1 MRLIST
7 LLIAIAIGYTHDVV
21 HAGIVSA
28 PAVKTSDSRL
38 DADLKMD
45 RRGRLLKAAML
56 SKALTYSGNIG
67 IQFKADEGFD
77 QAFERNRELLRRR
90 GTRRVRTIGDATVS
104 RERNR
109 KTMKAIATWRTTAMI
124 PLDEYVEAYQ
134 LQGNDRRGNVQYT
147 GYFAPVIDVSLKKTE
162 KYRYPIYRMPNQAP
176 STIPT
181 RQQIDSKGALKGK
194 GLEICYAADPT
205 DIYYMQVQGSG
216 YVRYRDGSTQLL
228 SYDGRN
234 KHPFKGIER
243 LLLDNPERY
252 PIKSISPKGVK
263 AYLAANTKFR
273 QRVLNHNPSY
283 TFFKPEKKRKQV
295 RGAGFVPLTDHYS
308 IASDRRYLP
317 MGSIVLAEIPVVDE
331 NGYLIG
337 HEHRLLFAQ
346 DTGGKIKGPGH
357 VDVYHGVG
365 DQAFAEA
372 GKLNHYGRMWML
384 SAS

>member
-1 MRLIST
+1 
-7 LLIAIAIGYTHDVV
+7 
-21 HAGIVSA
+21 
-28 PAVKTSDSRL
+28 
-38 DADLKMD
+38 MD
-45 RRGRLLKAAML
+45 RKGRLLKAATL
-56 SKALTYSGNIG
+56 QKALTRSGTIG
-67 IQFKADEGFD
+67 IQFKADDGFD
-77 QAFERNRELLRRR
+77 TAFEYNRELLRRR
-90 GTRRVRTIGDATVS
+90 GSRRVRTIGDATVS

-147 GYFAPVIDVSLKKTE
+147 GYFAPVIEVSAVKTK
-162 KYRYPIYRMPNQAP
+162 KYRYPIYRMPNIVP
-176 STIPT
+176 SRIPT
-181 RQQIDSKGALKGK
+181 RRQIDTKGALKGK

-216 YVRYRDGSTQLL
+216 YVRYPDGSTQLL

-234 KHPFKGIER
+234 KHPFRGIER
-243 LLLDNPERY
+243 MLLDNQDRY

-263 AYLAANTKFR
+263 AFLADHTKIR
-273 QRVLNHNPSY
+273 QRILNYNPSY
-283 TFFKPEKKRKQV
+283 TFFKPETKRKQV
-295 RGAGFVPLTDHYS
+295 RGAGFVPLTGNYS

-317 MGSIVLAEIPVVDE
+317 MGSVVLAEIPIVDE
-331 NGYLIG
+331 HGYLVG

-365 DQAFAEA
+365 DQAFTQA